1 MIPGFGCKCRHK
13 KKGGGCFLRRRRV
26 FGADQHKFVS
36 ALVIPEYKLLEDIA
50 KKRGIAYNSRADLCA
65 NEQIVQFVMDRIE
78 TIQQDLASYEQ
89 VKRIT
94 LLPEPFSMERGELTN
109 TLKVKRPVLNELY
122 KEQIDKMYEE

>member
-1 MIPGFGCKCRHK
+1 MDRYIDQI
-13 KKGGGCFLRRRRV
+13 V
-26 FGADQHKFVS
+26 IIADQHKFVS
-36 ALVIPEYKLLEDIA
+36 ALVIPEYKLLEDLA
-50 KKRGIAYNSRADLCA
+50 KKRGIDFSSRAELC
-65 NEQIVQFVMDRIE
+65 NNPQIVQFVMDRIE